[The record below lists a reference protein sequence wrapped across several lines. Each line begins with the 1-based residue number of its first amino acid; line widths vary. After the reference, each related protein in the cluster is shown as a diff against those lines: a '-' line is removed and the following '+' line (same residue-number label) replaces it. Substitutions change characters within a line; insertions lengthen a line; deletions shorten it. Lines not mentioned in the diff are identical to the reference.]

1 MEGWIS
7 IHRKMQEHWLWDE
20 ERVFSKAE
28 AWIDLLLSVNHKDN
42 KIVIKNKVINIK
54 RGQTAMSLVT
64 LAKRW
69 KWDKSKVRRFLEVL
83 KTDTMIDT
91 KSETVTTLI
100 TICNYESYQS
110 NGNGSETEVKRK
122 RNRSETR
129 STPNN
134 NDNNDNNDKNN
145 YKGLCISSVDD
156 EKIELVKMF
165 IDYRK
170 EGRKKFSQRALD
182 LITEDI
188 NSHSVAQCDYVIKKS
203 IKSGWSGL
211 FWDNIPNIGT
221 KKEFDIV
228 EFHKMTPEEKRK
240 YREANTVNTNP
251 AF

>member
-7 IHRKMQEHWLWDE
+7 IHRKMQEHWLWNED
-20 ERVFSKAE
+20 RVFSKAE
-28 AWIDLLLSVNHKDN
+28 AWIDLLLSVNHSDN
-42 KIVIKNKVINIK
+42 KIVIKNKVITVK

-91 KSETVTTLI
+91 HNETVTTLI
-100 TICNYESYQS
+100 TICKYDSYQL
-110 NGNGSETEVKRK
+110 NGNGSETQKKRK
-122 RNRSETR
+122 RNVSETH

-134 NDNNDNNDKNN
+134 NDNNDNNDNNN
-145 YKGLCISSVDD
+145 YKGFCLSSVDD

-188 NSHSVAQCDYVIKKS
+188 NNHSVAQCDYVIKKS
-203 IKSGWSGL
+203 IKSGWTGL
-211 FWDNIPNIGT
+211 FWDNIPTFETEIKPKKGDTMNIW
-221 KKEFDIV
+221 DIMRKQA
-228 EFHKMTPEEKRK
+228 EEEKRQGLC
-240 YREANTVNTNP
+240 
-251 AF
+251 